1 MYSIAFP
8 KMLNN
13 TTTNLVQDKEATA
26 SNLKILIMSDR
37 TSLYGDP
44 YFGTLI
50 KKFLFEQNNIVL
62 QDMIIDEIYTA
73 ILIFMP
79 QIKVERE
86 DITVTSDGVDV
97 FTSVKCLN
105 LLDFTT
111 NLYNINLTA
120 DGEV

>member
-1 MYSIAFP
+1 
-8 KMLNN
+8 
-13 TTTNLVQDKEATA
+13 
-26 SNLKILIMSDR
+26 MSDR